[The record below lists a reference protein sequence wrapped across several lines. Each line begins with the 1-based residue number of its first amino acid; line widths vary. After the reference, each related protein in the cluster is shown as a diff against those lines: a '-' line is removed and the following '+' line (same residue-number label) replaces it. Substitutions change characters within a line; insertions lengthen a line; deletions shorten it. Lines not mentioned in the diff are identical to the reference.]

1 MISSGDSRL
10 DAQLAFILEIDQ
22 LKRVLRQTVHLDRAR
37 RENDAEHSWHL
48 AIMAMMLAE
57 YASEAV
63 NVTRVMQMVLLHDI
77 VEIDAGDTFCYDVE
91 GRKHQTQREQQA
103 ADRLFGLLP
112 GDQAAEFRAAWDEF
126 EAAESAESR
135 FARAIDRMQ
144 PLLHNLETDG
154 FAWQQHRV
162 TRAEVVERNAPIG
175 NSAPQLWEYLLARID
190 DAHQQGWLR

>member
-1 MISSGDSRL
+1 MKSCGDSRL
-10 DAQLAFILEIDQ
+10 DAQLSFILEIDA

-48 AIMAMMLAE
+48 AVMVMLLAE
-57 YASEAV
+57 YS
-63 NVTRVMQMVLLHDI
+63 TQPIDIRRVMQMVLLHDI

-91 GRKHQTQREQQA
+91 GRKLQADRERVA

-112 GDQAAEFRAAWDEF
+112 ADQAAEFRGAWDEF

-135 FARAIDRMQ
+135 FARAVDRMQ

-154 FAWQQHRV
+154 FAWKQHRV
-162 TRAEVVERNAPIG
+162 TRDEVVERNCPIG
-175 NSAPQLWEYLLARID
+175 DAAPKLWTYLLTRID
-190 DAHQQGWLR
+190 DAHARGWLR